1 MIRYVVTILSVLLTL
16 ALLALLTVSFENGTN
31 GGTCKA
37 VAVSL
42 QDEEGARFVSETEVK
57 QLLLAKG
64 IRLKDKPLDNIDYA
78 AVERAVKQHC
88 LVQRA
93 ECYPCPSGIVRIAVW
108 QHIPVMRVFSGGHSF
123 YIDAKGVKTGLS
135 TLTAADVP
143 VATGAISDSV
153 TLADLYQ
160 LALLLK
166 EEPTW
171 DALIEQVVVF
181 PDGEWLLVPRVG
193 DFDILFGRPVNME
206 TKLRRLAVFMSEYL
220 PRIGWESYSSINLK
234 YDNQIV
240 CTRKET

>member
-1 MIRYVVTILSVLLTL
+1 MIKYVVTILSVLLTL
-16 ALLALLTVSFENGTN
+16 ALLVFLTVSFGNEANGN
-31 GGTCKA
+31 TCNA
-37 VAVSL
+37 VTVSL
-42 QDEEGARFVSETEVK
+42 EDDKDARFVSEAEVR
-57 QLLLAKG
+57 QLLQVKG
-64 IRLKDKPLDNIDYA
+64 IKLINRPLDRIDYA
-78 AVERAVKQHC
+78 AVERAVRQHR

-93 ECYPCPSGIVRIAVW
+93 ECYPCPSGAVRIAVW
-108 QHIPVMRVFSGGHSF
+108 QHIPVMRVFTTGGSY
-123 YIDAKGVKTGLS
+123 YIDAKGEKAGLS

-160 LALLLK
+160 LAILLK

-171 DALIEQVVVF
+171 DALIEQVVVMT
-181 PDGEWLLVPRVG
+181 DGEWLLVPRVG
-193 DFDILFGRPVNME
+193 DFDIHFGRPVNME

-220 PRIGWESYSSINLK
+220 PRMGWETYSAINLK